1 MLPKIEPMKGTTRK
15 GRALVEYRPNE
26 KGPFYKPVDGKQK
39 HFVMIVVRPGPGLPS
54 FSKGSQDVE
63 LPTNPL
69 TALGPMDKGS
79 VIIFRATLYRQEPE
93 VQREGCFAVV
103 LVYDMLG

>member
-1 MLPKIEPMKGTTRK
+1 MLPKIEPLKGTTRR
-15 GRALVEYRPNE
+15 GRAIIQYRPN
-26 KGPFYKPVDGKQK
+26 KRGPFYKPVEQR
-39 HFVMIVVRPGPGLPS
+39 HFVMIMVRPGPGLPS
-54 FSKGSQDVE
+54 LSKGSQDVE

-69 TALGPMDKGS
+69 TTIDPIDKGS

>member
-1 MLPKIEPMKGTTRK
+1 MLPKIEPLKGTTRR
-15 GRALVEYRPNE
+15 GRALVQYRLG
-26 KGPFYKPVDGKQK
+26 KRGPFYKPVDGKQK
-39 HFVMIVVRPGPGLPS
+39 HFVVIVVRPGPGLPS

-69 TALGPMDKGS
+69 TTIDPIDKGS

-93 VQREGCFAVV
+93 VQREGCFAVI
-103 LVYDMLG
+103 LVYDMMG